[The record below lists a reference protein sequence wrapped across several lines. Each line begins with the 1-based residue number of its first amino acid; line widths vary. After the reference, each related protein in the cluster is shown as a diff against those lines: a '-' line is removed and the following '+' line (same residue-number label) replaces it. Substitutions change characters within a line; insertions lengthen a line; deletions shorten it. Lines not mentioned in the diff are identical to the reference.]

1 MPTAILEGRVMSPF
15 KPIGERARWRIVYDL
30 LCKTPTG
37 DVLTYEAIGEALGLD
52 SESERHVIQMA
63 VRRAAK
69 EHEEADKRAIE
80 VVPNKGYRVV
90 EAPEHLRLARGHH
103 KRASKSLVRG
113 QSKVVHVD
121 LGALEPDTR
130 RAFEVVAAA
139 FAAQIE
145 FNKRFDLRQKRL
157 EKAFED
163 IAARTDKT
171 EQRTEQEIAELKARL
186 ARLEG
191 EQT

>member
-1 MPTAILEGRVMSPF
+1 MSPF
-15 KPIGERARWRIVYDL
+15 QPIGEVARWQAVYAL
-30 LCKTPTG
+30 LRATKTG
-37 DVLTYEAIGEALGLD
+37 DVLTYEAIGEALDLD
-52 SESERHVIQMA
+52 SKADRHAIQMA

-80 VVPNKGYRVV
+80 AVPNKGYRVV
-90 EAPEHLRLARGHH
+90 EAPEHLRLARGQSR
-103 KRASKSLVRG
+103 RASRALVRG
-113 QSKVVHVD
+113 QSKAVNVD
-121 LGALEPDTR
+121 LGLLEPETR

-145 FNKRFDLRQKRL
+145 FNKRFDIRQKRL

-163 IAARTDKT
+163 IADRTDKT

-191 EQT
+191 EQET